1 MTSEQPT
8 TTAVTTRA
16 TRSALREEGSRRAR
30 RSLVLTLAS
39 TVAPG
44 SGLLATTRRTLGKV
58 LLALFAG
65 LLVAGIAFVVS
76 HSGPLKAAVVLG
88 TSQGLLLTLAVVTA
102 VVAAV
107 WVLAIVVT
115 HQVTRPRGL
124 PHSHQG
130 LLRLLTA
137 ALCLLVL
144 APSAEVVRYALITRD
159 TLGGVFGGSLVQ
171 KPQPT
176 PTPEV
181 TPWANT
187 PRVNVFLL
195 GSDAGPDRTGVRTD
209 SMIVASID
217 TRTGDTV
224 LIGIPRNLARVP
236 IPKDNPLIKIW
247 PNGYDCGDKCLIN
260 ALWVEAENHKEL
272 FVGDPN
278 PGLTTIR
285 GVLDEVLGI
294 RIDYTV
300 IADLAG
306 FRQLVDAM
314 GGVEINVVEDIAIYG
329 PPPNYPITSWIRA
342 GRQTLDGY
350 HALWYARSRVYSK
363 GSDFD
368 RMKRQRCVVNAFLK
382 QANPGNLLRRYPEI
396 AGAVKENVSTDIP
409 VGALSDWADL
419 VLKVQKA
426 SVRSLALTPDNISV
440 VRPDFAAIRR
450 MVADALTAPT
460 STPTGTTTSPSNTPS
475 GTATSKPTS
484 SPSTSVDPG
493 TAVDLGAA
501 C

>member
-1 MTSEQPT
+1 
-8 TTAVTTRA
+8 
-16 TRSALREEGSRRAR
+16 
-30 RSLVLTLAS
+30 
-39 TVAPG
+39 
-44 SGLLATTRRTLGKV
+44 
-58 LLALFAG
+58 
-65 LLVAGIAFVVS
+65 
-76 HSGPLKAAVVLG
+76 
-88 TSQGLLLTLAVVTA
+88 
-102 VVAAV
+102 
-107 WVLAIVVT
+107 
-115 HQVTRPRGL
+115 
-124 PHSHQG
+124 
-130 LLRLLTA
+130 
-137 ALCLLVL
+137 
-144 APSAEVVRYALITRD
+144 
-159 TLGGVFGGSLVQ
+159 
-171 KPQPT
+171 
-176 PTPEV
+176 
-181 TPWANT
+181 
-187 PRVNVFLL
+187 
-195 GSDAGPDRTGVRTD
+195 
-209 SMIVASID
+209 MIVASID

-224 LIGIPRNLARVP
+224 LIGIPRNLERVP

-440 VRPDFAAIRR
+440 VRPRLRR
-450 MVADALTAPT
+450 YQTDGRRRPHRSDVNPDRDHDVPIKHSVGDGDLQADVVAVHL
-460 STPTGTTTSPSNTPS
+460 GR
-475 GTATSKPTS
+475 
-484 SPSTSVDPG
+484 PG

>member
-1 MTSEQPT
+1 
-8 TTAVTTRA
+8 
-16 TRSALREEGSRRAR
+16 
-30 RSLVLTLAS
+30 
-39 TVAPG
+39 
-44 SGLLATTRRTLGKV
+44 
-58 LLALFAG
+58 
-65 LLVAGIAFVVS
+65 
-76 HSGPLKAAVVLG
+76 
-88 TSQGLLLTLAVVTA
+88 
-102 VVAAV
+102 
-107 WVLAIVVT
+107 
-115 HQVTRPRGL
+115 
-124 PHSHQG
+124 
-130 LLRLLTA
+130 
-137 ALCLLVL
+137 
-144 APSAEVVRYALITRD
+144 
-159 TLGGVFGGSLVQ
+159 
-171 KPQPT
+171 
-176 PTPEV
+176 
-181 TPWANT
+181 
-187 PRVNVFLL
+187 
-195 GSDAGPDRTGVRTD
+195 
-209 SMIVASID
+209 
-217 TRTGDTV
+217 
-224 LIGIPRNLARVP
+224 
-236 IPKDNPLIKIW
+236 
-247 PNGYDCGDKCLIN
+247 
-260 ALWVEAENHKEL
+260 
-272 FVGDPN
+272 
-278 PGLTTIR
+278 
-285 GVLDEVLGI
+285 
-294 RIDYTV
+294 
-300 IADLAG
+300 
-306 FRQLVDAM
+306 M

>member
-1 MTSEQPT
+1 
-8 TTAVTTRA
+8 
-16 TRSALREEGSRRAR
+16 
-30 RSLVLTLAS
+30 
-39 TVAPG
+39 
-44 SGLLATTRRTLGKV
+44 
-58 LLALFAG
+58 
-65 LLVAGIAFVVS
+65 
-76 HSGPLKAAVVLG
+76 
-88 TSQGLLLTLAVVTA
+88 
-102 VVAAV
+102 
-107 WVLAIVVT
+107 
-115 HQVTRPRGL
+115 
-124 PHSHQG
+124 
-130 LLRLLTA
+130 
-137 ALCLLVL
+137 
-144 APSAEVVRYALITRD
+144 
-159 TLGGVFGGSLVQ
+159 
-171 KPQPT
+171 
-176 PTPEV
+176 
-181 TPWANT
+181 
-187 PRVNVFLL
+187 
-195 GSDAGPDRTGVRTD
+195 
-209 SMIVASID
+209 MIIASID

-224 LIGIPRNLARVP
+224 LIGIPRNLERVP

-260 ALWVEAENHKEL
+260 ALWVEAEDHKEL

-285 GVLDEVLGI
+285 GVLEEVLGI